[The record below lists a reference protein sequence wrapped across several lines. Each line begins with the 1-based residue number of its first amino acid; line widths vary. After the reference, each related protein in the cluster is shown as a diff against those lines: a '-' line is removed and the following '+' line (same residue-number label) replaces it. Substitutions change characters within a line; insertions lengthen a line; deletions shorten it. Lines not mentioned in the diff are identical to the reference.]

1 VVNMLDTLSSSSQAA
16 PAMTGADDRL
26 TARLTELNRDALLAM
41 YDAAAEATA
50 RLAALAKIGL
60 NPVTAVLGGATV
72 VEEWMHYPQGD
83 VIDAVRHSQF
93 YYHAHA
99 SGERVD
105 REHGHFH
112 AFVRA
117 TRACPELQ
125 PANWAEGTSPGD
137 AAAVTHLVGLS
148 TDASGRLIRLFTT
161 NRWVTGEV
169 WYDAASV
176 IRMLD
181 QFDIT
186 AQRPCSELNRW
197 ITAVVA
203 MFRPQI
209 ENLIWARDAKL
220 REFAVENPGRDVYE
234 DRALQ
239 VTSAMPV
246 DFLTQIGAIEAAL
259 ARAAA

>member
-1 VVNMLDTLSSSSQAA
+1 MAVMLDTPSSSSQAV

-26 TARLTELNRDALLAM
+26 AAPLTELNRDALLAM

-50 RLAALAKIGL
+50 CLAALAKIGL
-60 NPVTAVLGGATV
+60 NPVTAVLGGATA
-72 VEEWMHYPQGD
+72 VEEWAHYPQGD
-83 VIDAVRHSQF
+83 VIDPITHSQF
-93 YYHAHA
+93 YYHAHV

-117 TRACPELQ
+117 KQTCAELQ
-125 PANWAEGTSPGD
+125 PVNWADGISPDD

-148 TDASGRLIRLFTT
+148 TDASGRAIRLFTT

-181 QFDIT
+181 RFDMT
-186 AQRPCSELNRW
+186 TREPCYDLNRW
-197 ITAVVA
+197 LTAVIA

-209 ENLIWARDAKL
+209 EVLIRARDVRL
-220 REFAVENPGRDVYE
+220 MQFAAENPGCDVYE
-234 DRALQ
+234 DRELQ

-259 ARAAA
+259 AGAAE